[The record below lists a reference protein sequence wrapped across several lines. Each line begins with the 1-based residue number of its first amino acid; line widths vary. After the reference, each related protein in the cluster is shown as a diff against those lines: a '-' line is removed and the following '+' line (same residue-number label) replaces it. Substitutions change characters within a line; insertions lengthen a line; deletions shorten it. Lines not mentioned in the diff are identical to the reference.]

1 MELSELAQETINE
14 LLKLG
19 FAAASTMD
27 EIEKERQR
35 VERWYREGDITDEF
49 VSKKNI
55 EFQERK
61 NDAIEALEADAK
73 KLIDT
78 FDESVEAIYQI
89 DLEKAENAYQ
99 LLASIDPTPDE
110 LEALYLKAC
119 ETENYTQMRQIQTT
133 ASRNGLRITCG
144 FADYGKNLKALVNR
158 AKEYARSIAIDQSGT
173 YRTNLASFIEMF
185 ACQIDNA
192 QEKARDF
199 MVG

>member
-1 MELSELAQETINE
+1 MTLAKQAKETIDE

-19 FAAASTMD
+19 FAATATMD
-27 EIEKERQR
+27 EIKKERER
-35 VERWYREGDITDEF
+35 VEYWYRQGDITNEYLN
-49 VSKKNI
+49 KKNA
-55 EFQERK
+55 EFSERR

-78 FDESVEAIYQI
+78 FDESVGAVYQI
-89 DLEKAENAYQ
+89 DLEKGENAYQ

-119 ETENYTQMRQIQTT
+119 ETENYTELRQIQTT

-144 FADYGKNLKALVNR
+144 FADYGENLKALVNR
-158 AKEYARSIAIDQSGT
+158 AKEYAHSIALDESGT
-173 YRTNLASFIEMF
+173 YRKNLASFIEMF
-185 ACQIDNA
+185 DDQVNNA
-192 QEKARDF
+192 QEKARGF

>member
-1 MELSELAQETINE
+1 MTLAKQAKETIDE

-19 FAAASTMD
+19 FAATATMD
-27 EIEKERQR
+27 ELKKERER
-35 VERWYREGDITDEF
+35 VERWYRQGDITNEYLN
-49 VSKKNI
+49 KKNA
-55 EFQERK
+55 EFSERR

-78 FDESVEAIYQI
+78 FNESVESVYQI
-89 DLEKAENAYQ
+89 DLERAENAYQ
-99 LLASIDPTPDE
+99 LLSSIDPTPDE
-110 LEALYLKAC
+110 LEALYLQAC
-119 ETENYTQMRQIQTT
+119 ENENYTALRQIQTT

-144 FADYGKNLKALVNR
+144 FAEFGENLKTLVIR
-158 AKEYARSIAIDQSGT
+158 AKEYGVSIATDETGV
-173 YRTNLASFIEMF
+173 YRKNLASFIEMF